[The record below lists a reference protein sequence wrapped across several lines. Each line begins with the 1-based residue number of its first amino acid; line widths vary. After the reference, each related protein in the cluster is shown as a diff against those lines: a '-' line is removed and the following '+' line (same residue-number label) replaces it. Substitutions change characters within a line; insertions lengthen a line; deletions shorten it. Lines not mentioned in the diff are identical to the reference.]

1 MAVFGHSQTG
11 ILPSGKRAETA
22 VREDAGGHESDS
34 ELMQDREQDFHVAIE
49 QRAPGLQDGDGLDRV
64 RAPDRLLTRLAQPE
78 VPHLSRVDEL
88 LHRAGD
94 VFDGHRR
101 VRAVLVQQVDVV
113 GAEEAEGV
121 LDDLADVRTADRR
134 RPAGRTRAAT
144 ARSDAPL
151 RGMRPR

>member
-1 MAVFGHSQTG
+1 MRFPVASMRD
-11 ILPSGKRAETA
+11 RAT
-22 VREDAGGHESDS
+22 
-34 ELMQDREQDFHVAIE
+34 
-49 QRAPGLQDGDGLDRV
+49 

-121 LDDLADVRTADRR
+121 LDDVLA
-134 RPAGRTRAAT
+134 PAVHLGCVEHGHA
-144 ARSDAPL
+144 
-151 RGMRPR
+151 